1 LTRDI
6 ARVMQ
11 LVLAITDLSY
21 LMNENRRTVQDLLKT
36 PIKRHV
42 HIHIWCPLR
51 RSVVIEKAHT
61 DHYRLPE
68 EMLPA
73 SIVEE
78 TI

>member
-1 LTRDI
+1 MI
-6 ARVMQ
+6 YFAM
-11 LVLAITDLSY
+11 TDLSY
-21 LMNENRRTVQDLLKT
+21 LRNENRRTVQDLLQT

-51 RSVVIEKAHT
+51 RSVVIEKAHI

-68 EMLPA
+68 EMLQA